1 MQNINNKNTKG
12 DDISDRLF
20 NFAVKIIEL
29 VNMLPKN
36 PTGKHIGGQ
45 LLRCGTSPGSNYEEA
60 RGGESRADFTHKLG
74 IVLKELKESRYWL
87 KLINATRMMDSTRV
101 NPLIEECGQL
111 CAIIAKSIITA
122 KKRD

>member
-1 MQNINNKNTKG
+1 MVTKG
-12 DDISDRLF
+12 EDISDRLF
-20 NFAVKIIEL
+20 NFAVKIIDL
-29 VNMLPKN
+29 VNRLPKN
-36 PTGKHIGGQ
+36 PAGRHIAGQ

-87 KLINATRMMDSTRV
+87 KLINTTRMVDSSKV
-101 NPLIEECGQL
+101 IPLIEECGQL
-111 CAIIAKSIITA
+111 CAIIAKSIITT